1 MSDLALWSGVVGFF
15 LPLGVSVIQQPKW
28 HDGAKAVVTFLL
40 CLIAA
45 AGTAY
50 FEGKLTGQRFA
61 TSTLVVFVAA
71 ISSYKGLWK
80 PTGTAPKIE
89 AATST
94 Q

>member
-50 FEGKLTGQRFA
+50 FEGKLTGARF
-61 TSTLVVFVAA
+61 TSSLLVVFLAA
-71 ISSYKGLWK
+71 ITSYKGLWK
-80 PTGTAPKIE
+80 PTGASPSIE
-89 AATST
+89 AATSPK
-94 Q
+94 